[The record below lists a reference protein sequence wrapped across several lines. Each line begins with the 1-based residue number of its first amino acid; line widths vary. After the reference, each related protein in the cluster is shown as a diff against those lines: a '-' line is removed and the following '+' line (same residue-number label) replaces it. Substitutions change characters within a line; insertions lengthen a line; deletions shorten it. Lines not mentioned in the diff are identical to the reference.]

1 MKRQVLFIQGGG
13 DGAHEADGKLVV
25 SLRRALGATYEVVY
39 PRIPNEGAPDYATWK
54 LCISQGLDGLD
65 GEIVPVGHS
74 LGAYFLARYLGE
86 EITHTRP
93 IIGVFLIAAPYPGGG
108 GDWVYEG
115 FTLPEDLGAKFPT
128 GAAVFLY
135 HSRDDQTV
143 PFTHVALYGAELPG
157 ATMRE
162 TTGGHQLN
170 EDLTVVARDIER
182 L

>member
-13 DGAHEADGKLVV
+13 DGAHEADENLVA
-25 SLRRALGATYEVVY
+25 SLREALGANYEVVY

-54 LCISQGLDGLD
+54 LRISQELDALD
-65 GEIVPVGHS
+65 GEIVLVGHS
-74 LGAYFLARYLGE
+74 LGGYFLARYLGE
-86 EITHTRP
+86 EVGLTRS
-93 IIGVFLIAAPYPGGG
+93 IIGVVLIAAPYPGG
-108 GDWVYEG
+108 DENWVYEG
-115 FTLPEDLGAKFPT
+115 FTLPEDLAAKFPR

-143 PFTHVALYGAELPG
+143 PFAHMTLYGKEFSS

-162 TTGGHQLN
+162 TQGGHQLN
-170 EDLTVVARDIER
+170 DDLTVVARDIES